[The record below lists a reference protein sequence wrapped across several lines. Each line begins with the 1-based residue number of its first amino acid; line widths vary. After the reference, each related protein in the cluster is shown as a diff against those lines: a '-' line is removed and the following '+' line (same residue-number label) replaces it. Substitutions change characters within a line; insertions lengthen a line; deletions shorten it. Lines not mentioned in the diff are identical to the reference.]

1 MAEFAYREHRKLS
14 RDYYWI
20 LIGSLWPVGYG
31 IYLTMTRSFDPLG
44 FVLGWGFVVLILGF
58 VHGMSFSRY
67 GPEPAHISVDEQGV
81 RVRKHLLPAEQIGK
95 VWEISTGKG
104 ARVHFSSSI
113 DGNHL
118 LRGVCSYSYFAGAR
132 TAVYV
137 EQTRPDAK
145 PRPWLIGTDN
155 PHQLATT
162 IRHLRAHTGG
172 PTHHPDDQPSPDEPA
187 EHQTSS
193 GRPARTRRPNDVCTG
208 SQP

>member
-1 MAEFAYREHRKLS
+1 MAEFNYREHRMLS
-14 RDYYWI
+14 GDYYWI
-20 LIGSLWPVGYG
+20 LIGSLGVIGYTAY
-31 IYLTMTRSFDPLG
+31 ITMTSDGPLLRSLLSWA
-44 FVLGWGFVVLILGF
+44 FVALILGF

-67 GPEPAHISVDEQGV
+67 GPELAHITVDEQGIWV
-81 RVRKHLLPAEQIGK
+81 RSHLLPAEQIGK
-95 VWEISTGKG
+95 VWEIDNAKG
-104 ARVHFSSSI
+104 ARTHFSSSI

-162 IRHLRAHTGG
+162 IRHLRAHAGG
-172 PTHHPDDQPSPDEPA
+172 PTHHPDDQPNPGEQAP
-187 EHQTSS
+187 H
-193 GRPARTRRPNDVCTG
+193 PRTREGRLDKPGPDPDHG
-208 SQP
+208 

>member
-1 MAEFAYREHRKLS
+1 MADFDYRERRKLS

-20 LIGSLWPVGYG
+20 LAGSLWILGSG
-31 IYLTMTRSFDPLG
+31 IYYTPGLMDRPLDLAL
-44 FVLGWGFVVLILGF
+44 VWGFMALLLGF

-67 GPEPAHISVDEQGV
+67 GPELAHITVDEQGV
-81 RVRKHLLPAEQIGK
+81 WVRNHLLPAEQIGK
-95 VWEISTGKG
+95 VWEIDNAKG
-104 ARVHFSSSI
+104 ARTHFSSSI

-155 PHQLATT
+155 PHELATT
-162 IRHLRAHTGG
+162 IRHLRSHAGG
-172 PTHHPDDQPSPDEPA
+172 PIDHPEDEPNPDQQAGRNRTPEGRIDTPGPDPDD
-187 EHQTSS
+187 
-193 GRPARTRRPNDVCTG
+193 G
-208 SQP
+208 